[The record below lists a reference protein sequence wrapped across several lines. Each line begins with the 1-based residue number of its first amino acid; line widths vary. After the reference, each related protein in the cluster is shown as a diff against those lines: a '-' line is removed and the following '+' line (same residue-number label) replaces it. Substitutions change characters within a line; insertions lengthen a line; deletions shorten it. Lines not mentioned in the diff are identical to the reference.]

1 MLVSRIAAAVDL
13 ADVRWVRGRRDR
25 RADPGHVFAW
35 ALERRNRPPR
45 RSAAVHVAHLCPVS
59 VSRRVRPAVHWL
71 DDEHRHLIMPLA
83 LWDAT
88 EQIEAAARRFSL
100 GSGR

>member
-1 MLVSRIAAAVDL
+1 
-13 ADVRWVRGRRDR
+13 
-25 RADPGHVFAW
+25 
-35 ALERRNRPPR
+35 
-45 RSAAVHVAHLCPVS
+45 VHVAHLRPVS